1 MSSAI
6 IVRKTRVVRMQ
17 DMVSMAIKL
26 HLGSILL
33 ILTVIVWVVMLL
45 KSDKSFDVLS
55 RKYEA
60 VSLYHRALLATL
72 FFTGLV
78 VMAVAKFDV
87 SVMAYVMLVV
97 MLHMIAT
104 SIKENSI
111 YKKTHLKNLPSQEAF
126 KQYALKKYILDL
138 IMIVVVSI
146 VAYAVSLSS

>member
-1 MSSAI
+1 
-6 IVRKTRVVRMQ
+6 MQ
-17 DMVSMAIKL
+17 DMISIAIKL
-26 HLGSILL
+26 HLGSIFL
-33 ILTVIVWVVMLL
+33 IFAVIVWGLMVL

-55 RKYEA
+55 RQYEA

-111 YKKTHLKNLPSQEAF
+111 YKKTHLKNPSSQAVF
-126 KQYALKKYILDL
+126 KKYALKKYTLDL
-138 IMIVVVSI
+138 IMIVVLSAVT
-146 VAYAVSLSS
+146 YAVSL

>member
-1 MSSAI
+1 
-6 IVRKTRVVRMQ
+6 MQ
-17 DMVSMAIKL
+17 EMISMAIKL

-33 ILTVIVWVVMLL
+33 IVAVIVWVLMVL
-45 KSDKSFDVLS
+45 KSDKSFEVLS

-87 SVMAYVMLVV
+87 SMMAYVMLVV
-97 MLHMIAT
+97 ILHMIAT
-104 SIKENSI
+104 SVKENII
-111 YKKTHLKNLPSQEAF
+111 YKKTHLQNLPSQALF
-126 KQYALKKYILDL
+126 KQYAQKKYTLDL